1 MSKLPLAWSKGL
13 SAKEKDDLEY
23 VLRNNKILIGAFL
36 NLLDQ
41 MEQEEARADTN
52 LSEYDSPS
60 WSYKQ
65 ADRNGARR
73 AYRKIKTLF
82 TF

>member
-60 WSYKQ
+60 WSHKQ